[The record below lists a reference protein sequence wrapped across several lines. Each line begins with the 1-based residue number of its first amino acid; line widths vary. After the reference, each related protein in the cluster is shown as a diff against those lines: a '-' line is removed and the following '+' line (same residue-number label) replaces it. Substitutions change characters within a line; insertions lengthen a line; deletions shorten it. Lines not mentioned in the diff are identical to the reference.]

1 MTRIRRLLRSGRGEE
16 RLQIRRPRRNME
28 NEVGMNNRRVVVTG
42 YGVVSC
48 VGNNVPDFWDSL
60 VNGRCGL
67 GRITRFDAS
76 EYRTQIAGEV
86 KDFDVTKYMTAKEA
100 KRLDL
105 FCQYAIAASD
115 EAMDCAG
122 LPKELRGSNIDPNRV
137 GVIVSSGIGGL
148 HTMSEQDKL
157 LIERGPGKISPL
169 LIPMMI
175 GDLASGNISIRYGA
189 GGPNLGLVTACS
201 TGCHSIGESFWC
213 IKRDDADVMICG
225 GAEASV
231 VALGVAGFCAMKA
244 MSQRNDDPLHASR
257 PFDLNRDGF
266 VMSEGAGVMILEELE
281 HAKKRGANIL
291 AEVVGYG
298 ATGDAYHITSP
309 APDGNGGARA
319 IRMAMRHAG
328 LGTNEIDYINAHGTS
343 TQLNDKFETMAIKGA
358 LGEDAYKVSVSST
371 KGTTG
376 HGLGAAGGLESIAC
390 VKAIETGIIPPTIN
404 YETPDPECD
413 LDITPNTA
421 RERKVEVALNSNLG
435 FGGHNGVV
443 IFRKFR

>member
-1 MTRIRRLLRSGRGEE
+1 
-16 RLQIRRPRRNME
+16 ME

-328 LGTNEIDYINAHGTS
+328 LSTNEIDYINAHGTS

>member
-1 MTRIRRLLRSGRGEE
+1 
-16 RLQIRRPRRNME
+16 
-28 NEVGMNNRRVVVTG
+28 MNNRRVVVTG
-42 YGVVSC
+42 YGAVSC
-48 VGNNVPDFWDSL
+48 VGNDVPTFWESL

-67 GRITRFDAS
+67 GPITRFDAA
-76 EYRTQIAGEV
+76 EYRTRIAGEV
-86 KDFDVTKYMTAKEA
+86 KGFDVTRYMSPKEA

-115 EAMDCAG
+115 EAMEKAG
-122 LPKELRGSNIDPNRV
+122 LPKELRDSGIDPSRV

-148 HTMSEQDKL
+148 QTMSDQDRL
-157 LIERGPGKISPL
+157 LLERGPGKISPL

-201 TGCHSIGESFWC
+201 TGCHSIGESFWAV
-213 IKRDDADVMICG
+213 KRDDADVMICG

-257 PFDLNRDGF
+257 PFDLDRDGF
-266 VMSEGAGVMILEELE
+266 VMSEGAGVLILEELE

-309 APDGNGGARA
+309 APDGDGGARA
-319 IRMAMRHAG
+319 IQMAMRHAG
-328 LGTNEIDYINAHGTS
+328 LNPEDIDYINAHGTS
-343 TQLNDKFETMAIKGA
+343 TELNDKFETMAIKRA
-358 LGEDAYKVSVSST
+358 LGDAAYKVAVSST

-376 HGLGAAGGLESIAC
+376 HALGAAGGIESIAC
-390 VKAIETGIIPPTIN
+390 IRAIETGIVPPTIN
-404 YETPDPECD
+404 YETPDPDCD
-413 LDITPNTA
+413 LDITPNVA
-421 RERKVEVALNSNLG
+421 RERKIRVALNSNLG

-443 IFRKFR
+443 IYRKFE

>member
-1 MTRIRRLLRSGRGEE
+1 
-16 RLQIRRPRRNME
+16 ME

-281 HAKKRGANIL
+281 QAKKRGANIL

-328 LGTNEIDYINAHGTS
+328 LSTNEIDYINAHGTS

>member
-1 MTRIRRLLRSGRGEE
+1 
-16 RLQIRRPRRNME
+16 
-28 NEVGMNNRRVVVTG
+28 MNNRRVVVTG

-86 KDFDVTKYMTAKEA
+86 KGFDVTKYMSPKEA

-115 EAMDCAG
+115 EAMETAG

-148 HTMSEQDKL
+148 QTMSEQDKL

-257 PFDLNRDGF
+257 PFDLERDGF

-298 ATGDAYHITSP
+298 ASGDAYHITSP
-309 APDGNGGARA
+309 APDGSGGARA

-328 LGTNEIDYINAHGTS
+328 LSTDGIDYINAHGTS

-390 VKAIETGIIPPTIN
+390 VKVLETGIIPPTIN
-404 YETPDPECD
+404 YVNPDPECD